1 MLITFFCGGGN
12 KIISQTTKFTAKYNI
27 KIKKKQKKIRKI
39 IKWGEKNGFIFL
51 HSGVECPLSI
61 RESLSI
67 LHSFSQDAEIKV
79 SPQETRRKWEIIL
92 VITGRCSFSAGIS
105 P

>member
-1 MLITFFCGGGN
+1 MRNPLLIIQLIQHVLITFFRGGGN

-27 KIKKKQKKIRKI
+27 KIKKKQKKIRSE
-39 IKWGEKNGFIFL
+39 GEKNWFIFL

-79 SPQETRRKWEIIL
+79 SPQETRRK
-92 VITGRCSFSAGIS
+92 
-105 P
+105 

>member
-1 MLITFFCGGGN
+1 MYFF
-12 KIISQTTKFTAKYNI
+12 Q
-27 KIKKKQKKIRKI
+27 IKKKQKKNREDHKVR
-39 IKWGEKNGFIFL
+39 GKNGLIFL
-51 HSGVECPLSI
+51 HSGVKCPLTI

-67 LHSFSQDAEIKV
+67 LHSSSQDAEIKV

-92 VITGRCSFSAGIS
+92 VITGRCYFSAGIS